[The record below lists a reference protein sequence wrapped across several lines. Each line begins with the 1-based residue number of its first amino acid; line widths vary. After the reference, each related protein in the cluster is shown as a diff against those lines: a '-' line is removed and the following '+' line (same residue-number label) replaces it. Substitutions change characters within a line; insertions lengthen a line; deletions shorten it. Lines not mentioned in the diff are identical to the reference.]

1 MAKKKQQH
9 GSTAAVRALTEA
21 GVAFTELPYE
31 HEEGAGFGAEA
42 AAKLGRDPGQ
52 VYKTLMITHDGQF
65 ALGVVPVAG
74 KLDMKAAAA
83 AMGWKSASMAD
94 PAVAQKRSGYV
105 VGGISP
111 LGQKTPVTVLL
122 DSGAQ
127 AFETVLVSGGKRGFD
142 VELAPADLLSVTGG
156 RYAPI
161 AQG

>member
-42 AAKLGRDPGQ
+42 AAKLGRDPDQ

-161 AQG
+161 TQG

>member
-9 GSTAAVRALTEA
+9 GSTAGVRALTEA

-42 AAKLGRDPGQ
+42 AAKLGRDPDQ

>member
-42 AAKLGRDPGQ
+42 AAKLGRDPDQ

-94 PAVAQKRSGYV
+94 PAVAQKRTGYV

>member
-21 GVAFTELPYE
+21 GAAFTELPYE

-42 AAKLGRDPGQ
+42 AAKLGRDPDQ

-94 PAVAQKRSGYV
+94 PAVAQKRTGYV

>member
-31 HEEGAGFGAEA
+31 HEEGAGFGGEA
-42 AAKLGRDPGQ
+42 AAKLGRDPDQ

>member
-42 AAKLGRDPGQ
+42 AAKLGRDPDQ

-65 ALGVVPVAG
+65 ALGVVPVVG

>member
-42 AAKLGRDPGQ
+42 AAKLGRDPDQ

>member
-42 AAKLGRDPGQ
+42 AAKLGRDPDQ

-65 ALGVVPVAG
+65 ALGVVSVAG

>member
-9 GSTAAVRALTEA
+9 RSTAAVRALTEA

-42 AAKLGRDPGQ
+42 AAKLGRDPDQ

>member
-1 MAKKKQQH
+1 M
-9 GSTAAVRALTEA
+9 
-21 GVAFTELPYE
+21 
-31 HEEGAGFGAEA
+31 
-42 AAKLGRDPGQ
+42 
-52 VYKTLMITHDGQF
+52 
-65 ALGVVPVAG
+65 
-74 KLDMKAAAA
+74 
-83 AMGWKSASMAD
+83 
-94 PAVAQKRSGYV
+94 AQKRSGYV

-142 VELAPADLLSVTGG
+142 VELAPADLLAVTGG

>member
-9 GSTAAVRALTEA
+9 GSTAAVRALTEV

-42 AAKLGRDPGQ
+42 AAKLGRDPDQ

>member
-9 GSTAAVRALTEA
+9 GATAAVRALTEA

-83 AMGWKSASMAD
+83 AMGRRSMGRISYL
-94 PAVAQKRSGYV
+94 PSGP
-105 VGGISP
+105 GSFSP
-111 LGQKTPVTVLL
+111 
-122 DSGAQ
+122 SGHP
-127 AFETVLVSGGKRGFD
+127 GCPWR
-142 VELAPADLLSVTGG
+142 
-156 RYAPI
+156 
-161 AQG
+161 

>member
-9 GSTAAVRALTEA
+9 GSTAGVRALTEA
-21 GVAFTELPYE
+21 GVTFTELPYE

-42 AAKLGRDPGQ
+42 AAKLGRDPDQ

>member
-1 MAKKKQQH
+1 M
-9 GSTAAVRALTEA
+9 
-21 GVAFTELPYE
+21 
-31 HEEGAGFGAEA
+31 EGAGFGAEA
-42 AAKLGRDPGQ
+42 AAKLGRDPDQ

-94 PAVAQKRSGYV
+94 PAVAQKRTGYV

>member
-1 MAKKKQQH
+1 MAKKKKQH
-9 GSTAAVRALTEA
+9 GATAAVRALTEA

-42 AAKLGRDPGQ
+42 AAKLGRDPDQ
-52 VYKTLMITHDGQF
+52 VYKTLMITHDGEF

>member
-42 AAKLGRDPGQ
+42 AAKLGRDPDQ

-127 AFETVLVSGGKRGFD
+127 AFETMLVSGGKRGFD